1 MTPSSPVDSCTLSP
15 TNSWMLVSFLNS
27 ERPITLWSS
36 STCAHPPGD
45 SVSAGGRLAATRTGG
60 QPASLLMTSP
70 PIHHP
75 QGYTEV
81 MGAHSHPARRPWS
94 RQLFRKA
101 EGVRPLPSP
110 PRPHFGN
117 LPHPGP
123 LPAPLHGLCRE
134 RAKGLCTRVCKH
146 QLYQASECQG
156 GLLLLSGPW
165 ALPGQ
170 HAEAGVQSAGTSSW
184 VPASQAQEHRTSAH
198 EAKMFGQGPGWV
210 ALKSRNCPTYPENL
224 AKNTPSPPRFI
235 SQIPGTCAPPPGD
248 GQTGHRP
255 RGEPSASPPWEL
267 LRALHTRRH
276 GPALCVA
283 ASKAV

>member
-1 MTPSSPVDSCTLSP
+1 M
-15 TNSWMLVSFLNS
+15 
-27 ERPITLWSS
+27 
-36 STCAHPPGD
+36 
-45 SVSAGGRLAATRTGG
+45 
-60 QPASLLMTSP
+60 
-70 PIHHP
+70 
-75 QGYTEV
+75 
-81 MGAHSHPARRPWS
+81 
-94 RQLFRKA
+94 
-101 EGVRPLPSP
+101 
-110 PRPHFGN
+110 
-117 LPHPGP
+117 
-123 LPAPLHGLCRE
+123 PAPLHGLCRE

-224 AKNTPSPPRFI
+224 AKNTPSLPRFI

-248 GQTGHRP
+248 GQTRSWW
-255 RGEPSASPPWEL
+255 REN
-267 LRALHTRRH
+267 LRAGCSLTLGVPQPPSSPHPPPPCHWRWPLQGNRAGFTGAVCPLMLTAPWGPWCRTETKHSSPRRVH
-276 GPALCVA
+276 CSARSWRTQWA
-283 ASKAV
+283 